1 MLTSRSPLA
10 ARGKSPARS
19 HLPSPSLSTRPKLAV
34 RPGTA
39 AFHPSQ
45 EDQRLRRGSTRD
57 FHHGLLGLAAIAALS
72 LSFGGCGDL
81 APLDGSGETGGSS
94 VPAEVEAAFAGS
106 CATPGCHTGATPAG
120 MLSLDAADL
129 GTLTEKE
136 SNGLP
141 MVEIGNVHGSYLA
154 LKMLPEDVLSANGLK
169 ISGNRMPPT
178 ADFTN
183 PNNAT
188 ILAWIA
194 GAEFPDDGG
203 DTDGTGSTGSTGST
217 GDGVLTFDGDVWPI
231 FSVSCSCHFAAADP
245 GANGDLSFPEAD
257 AYANLVGVA
266 SPSVPGLNLIEPNE
280 PENSYLMNKLNNT
293 QGEAGGSGTQMPPGG
308 LSDAQIQL
316 IEDWIL
322 AGAPE

>member
-1 MLTSRSPLA
+1 
-10 ARGKSPARS
+10 
-19 HLPSPSLSTRPKLAV
+19 
-34 RPGTA
+34 
-39 AFHPSQ
+39 
-45 EDQRLRRGSTRD
+45 LRRESTRD
-57 FHHGLLGLAAIAALS
+57 FHHGLLGLAAFAALS
-72 LSFGGCGDL
+72 LTFGGCGDL

-106 CATPGCHTGATPAG
+106 CATPGCHDSASRAG
-120 MLSLDAADL
+120 GLSLDAADL
-129 GTLTEKE
+129 GSLIGKPAMN
-136 SNGLP
+136 SDLP
-141 MVEIGNVHGSYLA
+141 LVEIGNIQGSYLA
-154 LKMLPEDVLSANGLK
+154 IKMLPDDVISAYGLTRNG
-169 ISGNRMPPT
+169 GRMPT
-178 ADFTN
+178 TQDFTN

-280 PENSYLMNKLNNT
+280 PENSYLFQKLNNT
-293 QGEAGGSGTQMPPGG
+293 QGEVGGSGTQMPPGG